1 MRSESHRSIRS
12 RRRSIDVLDS
22 RSGLSSRPHIS
33 AGCLVLVGVN
43 TPYRRA
49 LLALTVIIGLY
60 VGVWAQFFPH
70 VFYESFPGFG
80 MRWISVHGAENE
92 HLIRDVGSLYLA
104 LTAISI
110 AGFVSRTA
118 VIGQIAGLG
127 WAVFGVLHF
136 AYHLNHLVGSAVDVI
151 GTVVS
156 LATSAILG
164 ILLLFPSHRALSTS
178 DRVSLNEN
186 GQ

>member
-1 MRSESHRSIRS
+1 M
-12 RRRSIDVLDS
+12 
-22 RSGLSSRPHIS
+22 
-33 AGCLVLVGVN
+33 N

-80 MRWISVHGAENE
+80 LRWISVHGAENE

-110 AGFVSRTA
+110 AGFFSRTA
-118 VIGQIAGLG
+118 ATGRIAGLG

-136 AYHLNHLVGSAVDVI
+136 AYHLNHLVGTPVDII
-151 GTVVS
+151 GTVLS
-156 LATSAILG
+156 LSISAILG
-164 ILLLFPSHRALSTS
+164 ILLLFPSHRARSIT
-178 DRVSLNEN
+178 DRVSSSEN
-186 GQ
+186 SQLGA